1 MKYLRAV
8 ICLLA
13 GALAFMVQAETLT
26 AGPFIVDFHPDDQ
39 RAAEE
44 GLRYLLEARDEF
56 ESRLPLGD
64 APVTMRIAHDLNEF
78 LGLTGSYGH
87 VGVNGVARA
96 SQSSIA
102 VKSPRFRSIE
112 DDYRGTVRHELLH
125 ILLHRNTDT
134 DRLPRWLNEG
144 ICMMLSNEARWQ
156 STIEVTRMH
165 LTGQII
171 SMPVLEQT
179 FRAPVSDRQF
189 GNAYAQALSMTRHL
203 HNELGEEA
211 FWAVVGAMNAL
222 PFEEAMQSAAGLSV
236 SDFWADYSRGLWGV
250 SLVTTLRTGSFWGV
264 IAFLCL
270 VAFFVRWRRNR
281 RIVRRWEEEHDGEEV
296 VEVFDWDRILE
307 DAEAWKRG
315 PDGSA

>member
-8 ICLLA
+8 IGLA
-13 GALAFMVQAETLT
+13 ACVLTGAVQAESLSG
-26 AGPFIVDFHPDDQ
+26 GPFIVDFHPDD
-39 RAAEE
+39 RKAAED

-56 ESRLPLGD
+56 EARLPLGD
-64 APVTMRIAHDLNEF
+64 GPVTLRIAHDMNEF
-78 LGLTGSYGH
+78 LGLTGVYAH
-87 VGVNGVARA
+87 VGVTGVTRA
-96 SQSSIA
+96 DRNAIA

-134 DRLPRWLNEG
+134 ARLPRWLNEG

-156 STIEVTRMH
+156 STIDVTRMH

-179 FRAPVSDRQF
+179 FRAPGGDRQF
-189 GNAYAQALSMTRHL
+189 GDAYAQALSMTRHL
-203 HNELGEEA
+203 HNQLGEER
-211 FWAVVGAMNAL
+211 FWAVVSAMNNTS
-222 PFEEAMQSAAGLSV
+222 FENAMASAGGLAV
-236 SDFWADYSRGLWGV
+236 ADFWDDYTRGLWGL

-270 VAFFVRWRRNR
+270 FAFVVRWRRNR
-281 RIVRRWEEEHDGEEV
+281 RIVRRWEEEHAEDV
-296 VEVFDWDRILE
+296 AEVFDWDRILD

-315 PDGSA
+315 PGGEA